1 MENQEYKKMV
11 LLLDGGIV
19 GTNTAEFYLVHKDTS
34 QEDLD
39 ADGWQLAVDW
49 AANFGVYP
57 ECDRPED
64 EDDEDDENYDSGEY
78 SDDICYTW
86 EEYNPDKH
94 DMLRVSNDDSWR
106 KYN

>member
-11 LLLDGGIV
+11 LLLYGGIV
-19 GTNTAEFYLVHKDTS
+19 GTDTAEFYLVHKDTS

-39 ADGWQLAVDW
+39 ADGWQMAVEW
-49 AANFGVYP
+49 AGQFGVYP

-64 EDDEDDENYDSGEY
+64 EDDENHDNGEY

-86 EEYNPDKH
+86 EEYVPEKH
-94 DMLRVSNDDSWR
+94 DMLRVGNDESWH